1 MQKPSPLYGTGRVRT
16 SGMPPLSVAEMRRR
30 RLARQ
35 EKENRE
41 KGLAR
46 GHKTQFDLD
55 RERGFEKH
63 ECSYQPGDFTRK
75 FVLGAGEQLAHTTPA
90 WQFRA
95 TVTAGALLRE
105 PTEPSEADTG
115 VQEEE
120 PEDNPLA
127 LPPVPH
133 AAAVMG
139 DPAALVEQIGLEA
152 TYSLDV
158 ADRAAAYT
166 KAFAAPALPPQQ
178 FLAAGAEPLSPLH
191 PHSEPRPPSA
201 ERPRASGRSLQEGAR
216 AGGRGHGRGRGRGG
230 AARGGAP
237 APPPPREVTEE
248 RARALESETREEL
261 AAIAALEAQL
271 HTPPPHPV
279 PAAAAQLAHPSAEDC
294 HADAA
299 AAAQAP
305 GTGAAALPRGHLL
318 VDHAARALEELT
330 RESAEVAPC
339 PAGKRAGP
347 PAGACA
353 AARRALALLPRMC
366 GG

>member
-1 MQKPSPLYGTGRVRT
+1 LWKKPSPLYGTGRVRT

-75 FVLGAGEQLAHTTPA
+75 FVLGAGEQLAHTTPG

-105 PTEPSEADTG
+105 PTEPSESDDG

-201 ERPRASGRSLQEGAR
+201 ERPRKSGRSLQEGAR
-216 AGGRGHGRGRGRGG
+216 AGGCGRGRGRGG

-237 APPPPREVTEE
+237 TPPPPREVTEE

-261 AAIAALEAQL
+261 AAIAALESQL
-271 HTPPPHPV
+271 HAPPPHPA
-279 PAAAAQLAHPSAEDC
+279 PAAAAQLAHPSADDC

-299 AAAQAP
+299 AAARAP
-305 GTGAAALPRGHLL
+305 GTGAAALPRAPLL

-339 PAGKRAGP
+339 PAGKRAAP